1 MADTQR
7 AWLTPQA
14 HERLSAELA
23 DLLAPGNG
31 DTGTGEDGS
40 IPAQQ
45 ERKGRIR
52 QIQHLLASAVV
63 GEAPPD
69 DGIAEPGM
77 VLTVR
82 YDDAGDVE
90 TFLLGTREAELNDL
104 EVYSPAS
111 PLGTALGGA
120 RRGEQRSYQVPD
132 GTTVQVTLLDAVPY
146 GRHVEQSIA
155 Q

>member
-1 MADTQR
+1 MASTQR

-14 HERLSAELA
+14 HERLNAELA
-23 DLLAPGNG
+23 DLLAPGSA
-31 DTGTGEDGS
+31 DAEAGEDGS

-45 ERKGRIR
+45 DRKGRIR
-52 QIQHLLASAVV
+52 QIQDLLAVAVV

-69 DGIAEPGM
+69 DGVAEPGM

-82 YDDAGDVE
+82 HDDSAEVE

-155 Q
+155 